1 MDEIVNKISK
11 NILRKNI
18 FTTKRKSKKPD
29 LKTGFLRYNKKTM
42 SLTDA
47 ALFSSLITMAIL
59 ISACGNL
66 ITSTS
71 SRLARVVDIS
81 RNLCEKAK
89 KETDKK
95 ELEQIFYQL
104 ESIGPRIKF
113 IETALTLF
121 YVSISSLALAALFMS
136 VDSIFPVD
144 LIMFTVV
151 CGMMGV
157 LILPIASILLVIERQ
172 FTMKSVW
179 QEIDYVNKLFGR
191 NK

>member
-1 MDEIVNKISK
+1 
-11 NILRKNI
+11 
-18 FTTKRKSKKPD
+18 
-29 LKTGFLRYNKKTM
+29 M

-47 ALFSSLITMAIL
+47 ALFSSLVTMAIL

-66 ITSTS
+66 ISSTST
-71 SRLARVVDIS
+71 RLARVVDIS

-89 KETDKK
+89 KETDKE

-121 YVSISSLALAALFMS
+121 YVSISSMALSALFMS
-136 VDSIFPVD
+136 VDSLFPMD
-144 LIMFTVV
+144 LIMLTVV

-157 LILPIASILLVIERQ
+157 LILPLASILLVIERQ

-191 NK
+191 NKR